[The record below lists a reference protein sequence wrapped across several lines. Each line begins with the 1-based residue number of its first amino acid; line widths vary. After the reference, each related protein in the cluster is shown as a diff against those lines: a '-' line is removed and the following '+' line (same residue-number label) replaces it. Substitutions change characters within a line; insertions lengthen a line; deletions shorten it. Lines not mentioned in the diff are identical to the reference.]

1 MSKFENVSVSK
12 KANVYFDGKCVSYSL
27 EMPDG
32 AAVSV
37 GVIQPSSLRFTTS
50 APEIMELVAGEANV
64 TLAGMT
70 EAITYRAG
78 ESFKV
83 PGDSAFDIEVVDTMH
98 YVCYY
103 G

>member
-1 MSKFENVSVSK
+1 MSKFENVSVNK
-12 KANVYFDGKCVSYSL
+12 KANIYFDGKCVSYSL
-27 EMPDG
+27 ELPDG
-32 AAVSV
+32 ASVSV
-37 GVIQPSSLRFTTS
+37 GVIQPSSLTFGTN
-50 APEIMELVAGEANV
+50 APEIMEVVAGEANV
-64 TLAGMT
+64 TLAGTT

-83 PGDSAFDIEVVDTMH
+83 PGDSSFDIEVVDTLH

>member
-27 EMPDG
+27 ELPDG
-32 AAVSV
+32 ASVSV
-37 GVIQPSSLRFTTS
+37 GVIQPSSLTFATN

-64 TLAGMT
+64 TLAGTT
-70 EAITYRAG
+70 EPITYRAG

-83 PGDSAFDIEVVDTMH
+83 PGDSSFDIEVVDTMH

>member
-27 EMPDG
+27 ELPDG
-32 AAVSV
+32 ASVSV
-37 GVIQPSSLRFTTS
+37 GVIQPSSLTFGTS

-64 TLAGMT
+64 TLAGT
-70 EAITYRAG
+70 SEAITYRAG

-83 PGDSAFDIEVVDTMH
+83 PGDSSFDIEVVDTLH

>member
-27 EMPDG
+27 ELPDG
-32 AAVSV
+32 ASVSV
-37 GVIQPSSLRFTTS
+37 GVIQPSSLTFGTN
-50 APEIMELVAGEANV
+50 APEIMEVVAGEANV
-64 TLAGMT
+64 TLAGTT
-70 EAITYRAG
+70 EAVTYRAG

-83 PGDSAFDIEVVDTMH
+83 PGDSSFDIEVIDTLH

>member
-1 MSKFENVSVSK
+1 MSKFENVSVNK

-27 EMPDG
+27 ELPDG
-32 AAVSV
+32 TSVSV
-37 GVIQPSSLRFTTS
+37 GVIQPSSLTFGTN
-50 APEIMELVAGEANV
+50 APEIMEVVAGEANV
-64 TLAGMT
+64 TLAGTT
-70 EAITYRAG
+70 EAVTYRAG

-83 PGDSAFDIEVVDTMH
+83 PGDSSFDIEVVDTLH

>member
-27 EMPDG
+27 ELPDG
-32 AAVSV
+32 TSVSV
-37 GVIQPSSLRFTTS
+37 GVIQPSSLTFTTN

-64 TLAGMT
+64 TLAGTT

-78 ESFKV
+78 ESFKI
-83 PGDSAFDIEVVDTMH
+83 PGDSSFDIEVVDTMH